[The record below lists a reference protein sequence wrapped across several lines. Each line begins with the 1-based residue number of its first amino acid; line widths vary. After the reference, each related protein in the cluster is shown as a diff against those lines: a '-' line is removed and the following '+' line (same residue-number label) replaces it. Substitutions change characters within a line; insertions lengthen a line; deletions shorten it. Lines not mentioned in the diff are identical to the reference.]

1 MHRIL
6 LTIGLLMVAVGA
18 ACTIDLPSG
27 GSIEAEATQPSAPGD
42 GPRWRRTANGWERAD
57 LWPTREVKQ
66 PIEPTKPRPI
76 HPIFVAGAIL
86 AISVASLALL
96 KR

>member
-27 GSIEAEATQPSAPGD
+27 GSIEAEAT
-42 GPRWRRTANGWERAD
+42 
-57 LWPTREVKQ
+57 
-66 PIEPTKPRPI
+66 
-76 HPIFVAGAIL
+76 
-86 AISVASLALL
+86 
-96 KR
+96 